1 MNIFCDDGSTNVKL
15 AWMDGKELKT
25 SISGNSFCH
34 DWKVDGIGSGRT
46 FNYQIDD
53 RKYGY
58 DPVTEASI
66 TTTHVE
72 YQYSDAN
79 LLAIHHAL
87 LNSGLAPAEVHL
99 TVTLPISEYYTQDC
113 QKNMANIERKIA
125 NVTRPLTL
133 NKGELFTIA
142 SVDVMPEALPAVF
155 SRLARD
161 KVGQYEKSLVIDLGG
176 TTMDTCVIMGQ
187 FESVSS
193 VHGNPKIGVALVTN
207 PTLAAL
213 KMAWSTTSP
222 MMANEL
228 IKNRD
233 KDNVVNQ
240 FVNDVSKKA
249 MVLSTIE
256 DAIHDLGN
264 RVVDDLSQF
273 RSVNRVYVL
282 GGGGPLI
289 EAAVRKAW
297 AHLGDKVVVID
308 DPQTALVQAMA
319 YIKQED

>member
-15 AWMDGKELKT
+15 AWMDGNELKT
-25 SISGNSFCH
+25 SISCNSFCH
-34 DWKVDGIGSGRT
+34 GWKVDGIGSGRT
-46 FNYQIDD
+46 FNYQVGD
-53 RKYGY
+53 RKYSY

-87 LNSGLAPAEVHL
+87 LNSGLAPSDVKL
-99 TVTLPISEYYTQDC
+99 TVTLPISEFYTQDC

-125 NVTRPLTL
+125 NVSRSLTL
-133 NKGELFTIA
+133 NKGELFTIT

-155 SRLARD
+155 SHLVRD

-193 VHGNPKIGVALVTN
+193 VYGNPKIGVALVTN
-207 PTLAAL
+207 PTLSAL
-213 KMAWSTTSP
+213 KVAYSNTSP

-228 IKNRD
+228 IKQREND
-233 KDNVVNQ
+233 DVVNQ

-249 MVLSTIE
+249 LVLRTIE
-256 DAIHDLGN
+256 EAIQDLGN
-264 RVVDDLSQF
+264 RVVADLSQF
-273 RSVNRVYVL
+273 KSVNRVYVL

-289 EAAVRKAW
+289 EAAIRNEW
-297 AHLGDKVVVID
+297 GHLGDKVVLLD
-308 DPQTALVQAMA
+308 APQTALVQAMA
-319 YIKQED
+319 RIKSED